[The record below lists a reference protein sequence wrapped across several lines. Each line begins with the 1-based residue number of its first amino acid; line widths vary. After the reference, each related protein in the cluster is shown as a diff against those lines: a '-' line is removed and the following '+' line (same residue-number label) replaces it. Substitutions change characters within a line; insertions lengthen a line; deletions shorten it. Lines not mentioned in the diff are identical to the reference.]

1 VALVAVA
8 PLVGVRVVIPVV
20 DLLLLSLT
28 MAILAGRL
36 LMAEELEVS
45 SMRAQLVL
53 NKMLL
58 YVILLVIVV
67 TQA

>member
-1 VALVAVA
+1 VALVVVA

-36 LMAEELEVS
+36 LMVEELEVS